1 MLIKNCNLS
10 CMKQNCARV
19 AWAGM
24 GYKLQP
30 ELCET
35 ELCLDSAWVELGC
48 VINCRQAGC
57 LPATHHASCLADL
70 FSGKTLSALHSPD
83 DHPHS
88 SLLLSSND
96 LNIHYPT
103 PQFMPSHNCIVKTA
117 KICETAKHSVSTFM
131 TSSSTHWRSE
141 KYTLLQKS
149 RNSIWRKTENT
160 KQDSLQQNSHCSVNQ
175 Q

>member
-1 MLIKNCNLS
+1 MHFLSHFARGRGQNMILHLEWCHLICYVFCAKHISARTQLRWVKNCNLS

-35 ELCLDSAWVELGC
+35 ELCLDSGWVELGC

-117 KICETAKHSVSTFM
+117 TKNMWDSK
-131 TSSSTHWRSE
+131 
-141 KYTLLQKS
+141 TL
-149 RNSIWRKTENT
+149 SI
-160 KQDSLQQNSHCSVNQ
+160 
-175 Q
+175 

>member
-1 MLIKNCNLS
+1 MYIVAHVDENMILHLEWCHLICYVFCAKNISARTQLRWVKNCNLS

-35 ELCLDSAWVELGC
+35 ELCLDSGWAELGC

-70 FSGKTLSALHSPD
+70 FSGKTLSALHSLD

-88 SLLLSSND
+88 SHLFSSLLILTHLISSH
-96 LNIHYPT
+96 LTTRISISPVHAQSQSYL
-103 PQFMPSHNCIVKTA
+103 MPV
-117 KICETAKHSVSTFM
+117 
-131 TSSSTHWRSE
+131 
-141 KYTLLQKS
+141 
-149 RNSIWRKTENT
+149 
-160 KQDSLQQNSHCSVNQ
+160 
-175 Q
+175 